1 MMPKPLIA
9 AARHLVDVLERE
21 NAALRTMDLRRTA
34 SLLPEKSAA
43 IAELTAFG
51 EASGLPPDPGLG
63 EVVRRLD
70 ALALENRRLLDRA
83 IVAQRR
89 VIGIIVRAAITA
101 SAGSSYRA
109 PGRPVRSP
117 GPMTLS
123 TRA

>member
-1 MMPKPLIA
+1 MPKPLIA
-9 AARHLVDVLERE
+9 TARLLVDVLERE
-21 NAALRTMDLRRTA
+21 NAALRIMDLRRA
-34 SLLPEKSAA
+34 AGLLPEKSAA

-51 EASGLPPDPGLG
+51 EAPALPPDPGLG
-63 EVVRRLD
+63 VVARQLH
-70 ALALENRRLLDRA
+70 ALTLENRRLLDRA

-89 VIGIIVRAAITA
+89 VIGIIVRAAIAT

-109 PGRPVRSP
+109 PGRPARSP